1 MPKIE
6 GEEATKRLKQIVKD
20 NPEVAR
26 EALAELAPPKIK
38 CGEKDANGVRHY
50 CELYPCC
57 SPEPHD
63 AED

>member
-1 MPKIE
+1 MPRIE

-26 EALAELAPPKIK
+26 EALAELVPPKIK
-38 CGEKDANGVRHY
+38 CGEKDVRGATHFCAY
-50 CELYPCC
+50 YPVC
-57 SPEPHD
+57 SHEPHD

>member
-6 GEEATKRLKQIVKD
+6 DAEGKNRLKQIVKD

-26 EALAELAPPKIK
+26 EALAEIAPPKIK
-38 CGEKDANGVRHY
+38 CGEKDARGATHFCAY
-50 CELYPCC
+50 YPVC

>member
-26 EALAELAPPKIK
+26 EALAEIAPPKIK
-38 CGEKDANGVRHY
+38 CGEKDARGVVHY
-50 CELYPCC
+50 CEYYPVCD
-57 SPEPHD
+57 ETPHD
-63 AED
+63 VEE